1 MCFVQKTAISI
12 FANVFFFPA
21 CRSLLLLSVSQWMV
35 PAFPVLSRAVR
46 TWLTDTRLIRR
57 GSRPHQETPL
67 GFLMATDS
75 LFLVVNLLTAPLCFP
90 SPCLSFGNNGL
101 NPHLRELKKKIKKNL
116 PAEEKMKFALLT
128 DASFS
133 SYLFLLLMVRIDE

>member
-1 MCFVQKTAISI
+1 MFCAENCNFNICQR
-12 FANVFFFPA
+12 VFFFPA

-101 NPHLRELKKKIKKNL
+101 NPHLRELKKKNQEKSACRREDEICLVDRRIVFQL
-116 PAEEKMKFALLT
+116 PFPTFNGA
-128 DASFS
+128 
-133 SYLFLLLMVRIDE
+133 YR

>member
-1 MCFVQKTAISI
+1 MLCAENCNLNICQRVCFC
-12 FANVFFFPA
+12 PA
-21 CRSLLLLSVSQWMV
+21 CRSLLLLTVSQWMV

-46 TWLTDTRLIRR
+46 TWLTDTRHIRR

-67 GFLMATDS
+67 SFLMATDS
-75 LFLVVNLLTAPLCFP
+75 LSLVVNLLTAPLCF
-90 SPCLSFGNNGL
+90 SFPCLSFGNNGL
-101 NPHLRELKKKIKKNL
+101 NPHLRELKIKKNL
-116 PAEEKMKFALLT
+116 PAEEKMKFASLT